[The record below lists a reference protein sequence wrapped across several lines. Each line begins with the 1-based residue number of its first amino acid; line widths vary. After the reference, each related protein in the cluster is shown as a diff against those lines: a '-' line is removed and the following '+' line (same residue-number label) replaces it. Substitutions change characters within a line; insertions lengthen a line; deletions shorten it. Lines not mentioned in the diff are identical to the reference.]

1 MVAQDE
7 NVGVSNVKLILPLDQ
22 KLFLAVVLR
31 FVFVDLEDEETQ
43 FLLVLVGQNE
53 IGLFFLLVDDFL
65 DCSNVVL
72 FVNVD
77 LLLRFDVQVQAVV
90 WRRNHEDLLVL
101 IWLEKLRLPVQRGC
115 ELVDHLQLLSFK
127 IKLEDFINLG
137 KY

>member
-101 IWLEKLRLPVQRGC
+101 IWLEKLRLPVQRGR

-127 IKLEDFINLG
+127 IELEDFINLG